1 MKGRRLMITAFLAF
15 LTNGASLLGLGQG
28 SAGALARAIEC
39 NHQIAHHSQAA
50 KAPALL
56 AGNPPGKSAAAF
68 PGPFTLDCPQPR
80 LCPAMAA

>member
-15 LTNGASLLGLGQG
+15 FTNGASLLGLGQG
-28 SAGALARAIEC
+28 SAGAVARTIEC

-68 PGPFTLDCPQPR
+68 PGPFALNCPQAR
-80 LCPAMAA
+80 VCPAMAA

>member
-15 LTNGASLLGLGQG
+15 FTNGTSLLGLGQG

-56 AGNPPGKSAAAF
+56 AGNPPRKSAAAF
-68 PGPFTLDCPQPR
+68 PGPFALDCPQAR
-80 LCPAMAA
+80 VCPAMAA